1 MTRRFK
7 SNELKKK
14 KNEGNDLGDENAKQV
29 LVTWISR
36 VLGIHRKLTTTDSF
50 FINSEAISPS
60 PAPWSQS
67 RTKSRLVRI
76 WTARDHENK
85 PSDVGRNNEREMR
98 LFLIVNR
105 QIR

>member
-1 MTRRFK
+1 MVG
-7 SNELKKK
+7 NE
-14 KNEGNDLGDENAKQV
+14 NVEPV

-36 VLGIHRKLTTTDSF
+36 VLGMQRKLTTTESF
-50 FINSEAISPS
+50 FMNSEAISPS

-85 PSDVGRNNEREMR
+85 PSDVGRNNKRDTFI
-98 LFLIVNR
+98 LDGQANTCSNSVVTTKLVS
-105 QIR
+105 